1 MLSEAEGQAK
11 VKEMLI
17 PFIIG
22 CVIVFGGFGIWKIAL
37 KLGQDVDEQLGTSAS
52 TGVGTSTSTIV

>member
-17 PFIIG
+17 PFVIG
-22 CVIVFGGFGIWKIAL
+22 CIVVFGGFGIWKIAL
-37 KLGQDVDEQLGTSAS
+37 SLGSDVKD
-52 TGVGTSTSTIV
+52 TISSVPNQSQYMVAMKK